1 MTAKEKIFDLI
12 NQAQIAEAFEQ
23 INNYNI
29 NSAEYNQL
37 KKVFIWNKNDAD
49 FVEQLKVF
57 VGTLTFVEQPENFV
71 ENFVQIHKPI
81 SELNKAD
88 ILGKHRAKYYKMS
101 YLERDFDKLLRN
113 KLQDE
118 RSCILLGNPLAGKS
132 TAIYEALKQIQ
143 TDKYVLIPQT
153 IDYGTEI
160 SNIDLL
166 HLENTI
172 VVLNDI
178 ERYYEKENANTLI
191 QWASENCFCI
201 LATCRSG
208 DEYKFFEENAPAEIK
223 EIFGKPIEIAKDITI
238 QKQIPEE
245 FIENY
250 DSEGFDGN
258 IGSLFLPLAK
268 MRERYK
274 DFEKG
279 KHLLNGVCLA
289 ILKALKFCRYTAA
302 HSRERMNYAENLIKF
317 VGKRIL
323 ESENDKTHLLFEAQ
337 FRNAVQRLSEGKDTL
352 NFLERNANMLLV
364 EDVYLEKIVQE
375 NYKKED
381 CLEDADRYFEI
392 WEKKTW
398 RIMSRN
404 VEKNQEIDQA
414 ETFEQALAIFDQMEI
429 QGITHDTISYSTL
442 LNKSPNFEKAYE
454 IFTEMKSKNLVPNEI
469 SYSTL
474 LNKSPNF
481 EKAYE
486 IFTEMK
492 SKNLLADAI
501 SYNTLLN
508 KSPNFE
514 TQKLYYKEFLEKF
527 PLKKGNFKS
536 EKNYNFLFTALFKKV
551 KTKKEWEFVQSEI
564 FRLGLKLND
573 YAQSFYENLSKK
585 YQ

>member
-279 KHLLNGVCLA
+279 KHYLNGVCLA